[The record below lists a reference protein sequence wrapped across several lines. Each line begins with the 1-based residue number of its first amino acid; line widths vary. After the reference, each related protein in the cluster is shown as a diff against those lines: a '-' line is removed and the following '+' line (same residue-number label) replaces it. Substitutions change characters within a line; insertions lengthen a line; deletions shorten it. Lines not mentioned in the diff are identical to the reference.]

1 MVRAGPIRMSANSC
15 AGWKSTTSFAVV
27 ASTEWRSDYRSTMVG
42 TTDGDSWA
50 TLPRRLDRRT
60 AAWLVDAVAPGS
72 RSGSWLPGQGVP
84 QDLVTAAQIHGVE
97 GWVRRRALAA
107 NLELDGVDA
116 AVHAALGR
124 HQRALADL
132 AQAHA
137 ALTSAELTFLV
148 VKGPAVTRWYAEPSL
163 RSYVDLDVVV
173 APGDLGAALD
183 ALEGAGFT
191 LLDANWPFLLASDV
205 HELVLRTPSG
215 GALDL
220 HWSLGP
226 SPMSIDRSPPFGVL
240 RDRSV
245 EFDAGPVVVR
255 GLGDADAVVHLAV
268 HAAASGGH
276 RLVWLTDLRAALTAT
291 APDAATVWRAGD
303 EWGARPALD
312 LMLRRLGRV
321 TGDGRSQAYEHG
333 SWQPWS
339 FVDRA
344 ATWVSPP
351 ERTATGGSLSRMV
364 ARSSRESSGASAA
377 ALGRKVLSRTAHA
390 LARSPGADGDL
401 SPAQRADPMTPT
413 SARRPVGGA
422 EGRSEFVRQVRERR
436 R

>member
-1 MVRAGPIRMSANSC
+1 
-15 AGWKSTTSFAVV
+15 
-27 ASTEWRSDYRSTMVG
+27 MVG
-42 TTDGDSWA
+42 TPDGDSWA

-72 RSGSWLPGQGVP
+72 RRGSWSPGQGVP
-84 QDLVTAAQIHGVE
+84 EGLLTAAQIHGVE
-97 GWVRRRALAA
+97 GWVRQRALTSGVV
-107 NLELDGVDA
+107 LDGVDV
-116 AVHAALGR
+116 AVHAVLGR
-124 HQRALADL
+124 HQRALVDL
-132 AQAHA
+132 GLAHG
-137 ALTSAELTFLV
+137 ALTAAAVRFLV

-173 APGDLGAALD
+173 APEDLGGALD

-191 LLDANWPFLLASDV
+191 LLDANWPFLLDADV

-226 SPMSIDRSPPFGVL
+226 SPMSIDRSPAFGVL
-240 RDRSV
+240 HGRSV
-245 EFDAGPVVVR
+245 EFDAGPVAVR

-276 RLVWLTDLRAALTAT
+276 RLVWLTDLRAAITAT
-291 APDAATVWRAGD
+291 APDAAVLGRVAD

-312 LMLRRLGRV
+312 LMLGRLRRV
-321 TGDGRSQAYEHG
+321 TGDARSQSYQDG
-333 SWQPWS
+333 SWHPWS
-339 FVDRA
+339 LVDGA
-344 ATWVSPP
+344 VTWVSPP
-351 ERTATGGSLSRMV
+351 ERTATGGSLSRLV
-364 ARSSRESSGASAA
+364 ARSSRQTSAASLA
-377 ALGRKVLSRTAHA
+377 ALGWKSLSRTAGA
-390 LARSPGADGDL
+390 LTRSAGSGGDL
-401 SPAQRADPMTPT
+401 SPAQRADPTSPT

-422 EGRSEFVRQVRERR
+422 AGRSEFVRRVRERR

>member
-1 MVRAGPIRMSANSC
+1 MAAAANLSSLRRRSDF
-15 AGWKSTTSFAVV
+15 GSGETGG
-27 ASTEWRSDYRSTMVG
+27 AST
-42 TTDGDSWA
+42 GDSWA
-50 TLPRRLDRRT
+50 TLPRRLDRQT

-72 RSGSWLPGQGVP
+72 RRGTWSPHKNVP
-84 QDLVTAAQIHGVE
+84 HGLVTAAQIHGVE

-107 NLELDGVDA
+107 GLELEGVDA

-132 AQAHA
+132 GRVHE
-137 ALTSAELTFLV
+137 ALTAADVPFLV
-148 VKGPAVTRWYAEPSL
+148 VKGPAVARWYADPSL

-173 APGDLGAALD
+173 APQDLGDALA
-183 ALEGAGFT
+183 ALEGARFA
-191 LLDANWPFLLASDV
+191 LLDANWPLLLTADV
-205 HELVLRTPSG
+205 HELALRTPSG

-226 SPMSIDRSPPFGVL
+226 SPMSIDHSPDFEVL
-240 RDRSV
+240 RSRSV
-245 EFDAGPVVVR
+245 EFEAGSVVVH

-276 RLVWLTDLRAALTAT
+276 RLVWLTDLRAALKAT
-291 APDAATVWRAGD
+291 APDAAALERAAD

-312 LMLRRLGRV
+312 LMLHRLGRV
-321 TGDGRSQAYEHG
+321 TGNARSPLYQRG
-333 SWQPWS
+333 SWRPWS

-344 ATWVSPP
+344 AAWVSPP

-364 ARSSRESSGASAA
+364 ARSSRVNAA
-377 ALGRKVLSRTAHA
+377 TSMVALAKKSLSRTT
-390 LARSPGADGDL
+390 GAAADL
-401 SPAQRADPMTPT
+401 SPERLADATSPT
-413 SARRPVGGA
+413 SARRAVGGA
-422 EGRSEFVRQVRERR
+422 EGREEFVRRVRERR